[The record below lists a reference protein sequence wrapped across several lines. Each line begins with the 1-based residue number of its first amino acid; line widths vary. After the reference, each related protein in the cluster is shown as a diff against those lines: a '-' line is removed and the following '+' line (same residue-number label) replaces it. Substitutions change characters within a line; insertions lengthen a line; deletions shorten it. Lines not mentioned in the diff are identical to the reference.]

1 MRPARQA
8 ADLRHYERRTTLD
21 RRPTAFRRPLAAAA
35 RAVPHTAGNHHWLIA
50 LFALAALT
58 FGSAAAQA
66 RSAPDSFAD
75 LAATLLPGVVNI
87 STTQTVSDEQATGEQ
102 DLDQFFK
109 DFLDRQRKNNP
120 QQHRMTSLGSG
131 FVIDP
136 SGYIVTNNHVI
147 SGAEE
152 ITVRFHDDTE
162 LKAKLVGTDDKTD
175 LALLKVESPKPI
187 AALNWGD
194 SDALRIGDWVLAIGN
209 PFGLGGTVTAG
220 IVSARNRILDQG
232 AYDDYIQTDA
242 SINRGN
248 SGGPLFNMNGEVIGV
263 NTLIYSNNNGGSVGI
278 GFAIPSTMAK
288 NVIAQIREF
297 GKPRRGWLGVR
308 IQNVDADMAEG
319 LKLPGAQSKGALVAN
334 VTPGSPAEKAG
345 IKQRDVILKF
355 DGKEV
360 DAMRTL
366 PRMVAETPINKKVDV
381 VIIRDGKEMTVQVV
395 LGELTE
401 EAEQASLPPG
411 TAPTPPP
418 AKEGKIADLGLTL
431 SELSDSLR
439 QKFSLTADA
448 KGVVVTKVEDNSAAA
463 EKGLHEGDVIVEV
476 DQQAVVT
483 PGDVETRV
491 NEAKGRGYRVVTLLL
506 FRDGDYQW
514 VALRI
519 G

>member
-1 MRPARQA
+1 M
-8 ADLRHYERRTTLD
+8 H
-21 RRPTAFRRPLAAAA
+21 RRPIDSHRPPAAAA
-35 RAVPHTAGNHHWLIA
+35 QAATDAAGGFRWLIA
-50 LFALAALT
+50 LFVLAALT

-75 LAATLLPGVVNI
+75 LAETLLPGVVNI
-87 STTQTVSDEQATGEQ
+87 STTQTVSDQQATGEE

-109 DFLDRQRKNNP
+109 DFLDRQRRNNP
-120 QQHRMTSLGSG
+120 QQRRMTSLGSG

-162 LKAKLVGTDDKTD
+162 LKAKLVGSDEKTD

-187 AALNWGD
+187 ESLSWGD

-220 IVSARNRILDQG
+220 IVSARNRVLDQG

-263 NTLIYSNNNGGSVGI
+263 NTLIYSNNSGGSVGI
-278 GFAIPSTMAK
+278 GFAIPSGMAK

-308 IQNVDADMAEG
+308 IQTVNDELAEG
-319 LKLPGAQSKGALVAN
+319 LRLPQAKGALVAN
-334 VTPGSPAEKAG
+334 VTPGGPAEKAG
-345 IKQRDVILKF
+345 IKQGDVILKF

-381 VIIRDGKEMTVQVV
+381 VVIRQGKEVTVQVV

-411 TAPTPPP
+411 TGQTAPPP
-418 AKEGKIADLGLTL
+418 AKEGKIAALGLTL

-439 QKFSLTADA
+439 QKFSLTPEA

-491 NEAKGRGYRVVTLLL
+491 KEAKDRGYRVVTLLL

>member
-1 MRPARQA
+1 M
-8 ADLRHYERRTTLD
+8 
-21 RRPTAFRRPLAAAA
+21 
-35 RAVPHTAGNHHWLIA
+35 A
-50 LFALAALT
+50 LFALAVLIA
-58 FGSAAAQA
+58 GPAAAQA
-66 RSAPDSFAD
+66 RPAPESFAD
-75 LAATLLPGVVNI
+75 LAETLLPGVVNI
-87 STTQTVSDEQATGEQ
+87 STTQTVNDEQATPGEE

-109 DFLDRQRKNNP
+109 DFLDRQRRNNP

-152 ITVRFHDDTE
+152 ITVRFHDDSE
-162 LKAKLVGTDDKTD
+162 LKAKLVGSDEKTD
-175 LALLKVESPKPI
+175 LALLKVDPPKPI
-187 AALNWGD
+187 ASLNWGD

-220 IVSARNRILDQG
+220 IVSARNRVLDQG

-248 SGGPLFNMNGEVIGV
+248 SGGPLFNTNGEVIGV
-263 NTLIYSNNNGGSVGI
+263 NTLIYSNNSGGSVGI
-278 GFAIPSTMAK
+278 GFAIPSGMAK
-288 NVIAQIREF
+288 NVIAQIREY

-308 IQNVDADMAEG
+308 IQTVNEELAEG
-319 LKLPGAQSKGALVAN
+319 LRLPQAKGALVAN
-334 VTPGSPAEKAG
+334 VTPGGPAEKAG
-345 IKQRDVILKF
+345 IKQGDVILKF

-366 PRMVAETPINKKVDV
+366 PRMVAETPIKKQVDV
-381 VIIRDGKEMTVQVV
+381 VVIRQGKEMTVQVV

-401 EAEQASLPPG
+401 AAEQASLPPG
-411 TAPTPPP
+411 PEQPPP
-418 AKEGKIADLGLTL
+418 AKEGKIAALGMTL

-439 QKFSLTADA
+439 QKFSLTPDA
-448 KGVVVTKVEDNSAAA
+448 KGVVVTKVEENSAAA

-476 DQQAVVT
+476 DQQAVAT

-491 NEAKGRGYRVVTLLL
+491 KEAKDRGYRVVTLLL

>member
-1 MRPARQA
+1 M
-8 ADLRHYERRTTLD
+8 TLD
-21 RRPTAFRRPLAAAA
+21 RRPIEYRRPAGAAAPAADAA
-35 RAVPHTAGNHHWLIA
+35 RGLGWLFA
-50 LFALAALT
+50 LVALAALVL
-58 FGSAAAQA
+58 GPVAAQA

-75 LAATLLPGVVNI
+75 LAETLLPGVVNI
-87 STTQTVSDEQATGEQ
+87 STTQTVSDEQATGEE

-109 DFLDRQRKNNP
+109 DFLDRQRRNNP
-120 QQHRMTSLGSG
+120 QHRMTSLGSG

-162 LKAKLVGTDDKTD
+162 LKAKLIGSDDKTD
-175 LALLKVESPKPI
+175 LALLKVEPPKPL
-187 AALNWGD
+187 ASLNWGD
-194 SDALRIGDWVLAIGN
+194 SDVLRIGDWVLAIGN

-220 IVSARNRILDQG
+220 IVSARNRVLDQG
-232 AYDDYIQTDA
+232 NYDDFIQTDA

-263 NTLIYSNNNGGSVGI
+263 NTLIYSNNSGGSVGI
-278 GFAIPSTMAK
+278 GFAIPSAMAK
-288 NVIAQIREF
+288 NVIAQIREY

-308 IQNVDADMAEG
+308 IQTVNDELAEG
-319 LKLPGAQSKGALVAN
+319 LHLEAAKGALVAN
-334 VTPGSPAEKAG
+334 VTPGGPADKAG
-345 IKQRDVILKF
+345 LKQGDVILKF

-381 VIIRDGKEMTVQVV
+381 VIMRQGKEMTIPVV

-411 TAPTPPP
+411 TSQAPPP

-439 QKFSLTADA
+439 QKFQLTADA

-476 DQQAVVT
+476 DQQAVTT

-491 NEAKGRGYRVVTLLL
+491 KEAKDRGYRVVTLLI
-506 FRDGDYQW
+506 FRGGDFQW

>member
-1 MRPARQA
+1 M
-8 ADLRHYERRTTLD
+8 TLD
-21 RRPTAFRRPLAAAA
+21 RRPIDIRRLPTAAAQA
-35 RAVPHTAGNHHWLIA
+35 ATRTAGGHRWLIA
-50 LFALAALT
+50 LCVLAMLAFAP
-58 FGSAAAQA
+58 AAAQA

-75 LAATLLPGVVNI
+75 LAETLLPGVVNI
-87 STTQTVSDEQATGEQ
+87 STTQTVSDEQATGEE

-109 DFLDRQRKNNP
+109 DFLDRQRRNNP

-187 AALNWGD
+187 ASLNWGD

-220 IVSARNRILDQG
+220 IVSARNRVLDQG

-263 NTLIYSNNNGGSVGI
+263 NTLIYSNNSGGSVGI
-278 GFAIPSTMAK
+278 GFAIPSGMAK

-297 GKPRRGWLGVR
+297 GKPKRGWLGVR
-308 IQNVDADMAEG
+308 IQTVNDELAEG
-319 LKLPGAQSKGALVAN
+319 LRLQETKGALVAN
-334 VTPGSPAEKAG
+334 VTPGGPAEKAG
-345 IKQRDVILKF
+345 IKQGDVILKF
-355 DGKEV
+355 DGKDV

-366 PRMVAETPINKKVDV
+366 PRMVAETPINKNVDV
-381 VIIRDGKEMTVQVV
+381 VIIRQGKQMTVQVV

-401 EAEQASLPPG
+401 AAEQASLPPG
-411 TAPTPPP
+411 SAPTPPP
-418 AKEGKIADLGLTL
+418 AKEGKIAALGLTL
-431 SELSDSLR
+431 SELSDALR
-439 QKFSLTADA
+439 QKFSLTPDA

-491 NEAKGRGYRVVTLLL
+491 KEAKDRGYRVVTLLI
-506 FRDGDYQW
+506 FRGGDFQW

>member
-1 MRPARQA
+1 M
-8 ADLRHYERRTTLD
+8 D
-21 RRPTAFRRPLAAAA
+21 RRPIAFPRPATVAA
-35 RAVPHTAGNHHWLIA
+35 RAVTDTAGGFRWLIT

-75 LAATLLPGVVNI
+75 LAETLLPGVVNI
-87 STTQTVSDEQATGEQ
+87 STTQTVSDERATGEE
-102 DLDQFFK
+102 DLDQFFR
-109 DFLDRQRKNNP
+109 DFLERQRRNNP
-120 QQHRMTSLGSG
+120 QQRRMTSLGSG
-131 FVIDP
+131 FVIDA

-152 ITVRFHDDTE
+152 ITVRFHDDSE
-162 LKAKLVGTDDKTD
+162 LKAKLVGSDEKTD

-187 AALNWGD
+187 ASLAWGD

-220 IVSARNRILDQG
+220 IVSARNRVLDQG

-263 NTLIYSNNNGGSVGI
+263 NTLIYSNNSGGSVGI
-278 GFAIPSTMAK
+278 GFAIPSAMAK

-308 IQNVDADMAEG
+308 IQTVNDELAEG
-319 LKLPGAQSKGALVAN
+319 LRLPQAKGALVAN
-334 VTPGSPAEKAG
+334 VTPGGPAEKAG
-345 IKQRDVILKF
+345 IKQGDVILKF

-366 PRMVAETPINKKVDV
+366 PRMVAETPINKQVDV
-381 VIIRDGKEMTVQVV
+381 VVIRQGKEVTVQVV

-401 EAEQASLPPG
+401 AAEQASLPPG
-411 TAPTPPP
+411 TGQTAPP
-418 AKEGKIADLGLTL
+418 AKEGKIAALGLTL

-439 QKFSLTADA
+439 QKFSLTPDA

-476 DQQAVVT
+476 DQQAVAT

-491 NEAKGRGYRVVTLLL
+491 KEAKDRGYRVVTLLL

>member
-1 MRPARQA
+1 
-8 ADLRHYERRTTLD
+8 
-21 RRPTAFRRPLAAAA
+21 
-35 RAVPHTAGNHHWLIA
+35 
-50 LFALAALT
+50 
-58 FGSAAAQA
+58 
-66 RSAPDSFAD
+66 
-75 LAATLLPGVVNI
+75 
-87 STTQTVSDEQATGEQ
+87 
-102 DLDQFFK
+102 
-109 DFLDRQRKNNP
+109 
-120 QQHRMTSLGSG
+120 MTSLGSG

-152 ITVRFHDDTE
+152 ITVRLHDDTE
-162 LKAKLVGTDDKTD
+162 LKAKLIGTDEKTD
-175 LALLKVESPKPI
+175 LALLKVETPKPI
-187 AALNWGD
+187 ASLNRGD

-220 IVSARNRILDQG
+220 IVSARNRVLDQG

-248 SGGPLFNMNGEVIGV
+248 SGGPLFNMSGDVIGV
-263 NTLIYSNNNGGSVGI
+263 NTLIYSNSNGGSVGI
-278 GFAIPSTMAK
+278 GFAIPSGIAK

-308 IQNVDADMAEG
+308 IQNVDAELAEG
-319 LKLPGAQSKGALVAN
+319 LKLQQAKGALVAN

-345 IKQRDVILKF
+345 LKQRDVILKF
-355 DGKEV
+355 DGKDV

-381 VIIRDGKEMTVQVV
+381 VIIRDGKQMTVQVV

-401 EAEQASLPPG
+401 AAEQASLPEG
-411 TAPTPPP
+411 SGQATPPP
-418 AKEGKIADLGLTL
+418 AKEGKIASLGLSL
-431 SELSDSLR
+431 SEISDALR

-476 DQQAVVT
+476 DQQAVTT

-491 NEAKGRGYRVVTLLL
+491 KEAKDRGYRVVTLLL

>member
-1 MRPARQA
+1 M
-8 ADLRHYERRTTLD
+8 TLD
-21 RRPTAFRRPLAAAA
+21 RRPIDIRRPPRAAA
-35 RAVPHTAGNHHWLIA
+35 RAVTRTAGGHRWLIA
-50 LFALAALT
+50 LCALALLAFT
-58 FGSAAAQA
+58 PPAAQA
-66 RSAPDSFAD
+66 RSAPESFAD
-75 LAATLLPGVVNI
+75 LAESLLPGVVNI
-87 STTQTVSDEQATGEQ
+87 STTQTVREDQATGED

-109 DFLDRQRKNNP
+109 DFLDRQRRSNP
-120 QQHRMTSLGSG
+120 QRRMTSLGSG

-147 SGAEE
+147 SGADE

-162 LKAKLVGTDDKTD
+162 LKAKLVGSDDKTD
-175 LALLKVESPKPI
+175 LALLKVEPPKPI
-187 AALNWGD
+187 PSLNWGD

-220 IVSARNRILDQG
+220 IVSARNRVLDQG

-248 SGGPLFNMNGEVIGV
+248 SGGPLFNTNGEVIGV
-263 NTLIYSNNNGGSVGI
+263 NTLIYSNNSGGSVGI
-278 GFAIPSTMAK
+278 GFAIPSGMAK

-297 GKPRRGWLGVR
+297 GKPKRGWLGVR
-308 IQNVDADMAEG
+308 IQTVNDELAEG
-319 LKLPGAQSKGALVAN
+319 LRLPQAKGALVAN
-334 VTPGSPAEKAG
+334 VTPGGPAEKAG
-345 IKQRDVILKF
+345 IKQGDVILKF
-355 DGKEV
+355 DGKDV

-381 VIIRDGKEMTVQVV
+381 IIIRQGKEMTVQVV

-401 EAEQASLPPG
+401 AAEQASLPPG
-411 TAPTPPP
+411 GVEAPPP
-418 AKEGKIADLGLTL
+418 AKEGKIAALGLTL
-431 SELSDSLR
+431 SELSDALR

-491 NEAKGRGYRVVTLLL
+491 KEAKDRGYRVVTLLI
-506 FRDGDYQW
+506 FRGGDFQW

>member
-1 MRPARQA
+1 MT
-8 ADLRHYERRTTLD
+8 D
-21 RRPTAFRRPLAAAA
+21 TASGYR
-35 RAVPHTAGNHHWLIA
+35 WLIA
-50 LFALAALT
+50 LVALAALM

-75 LAATLLPGVVNI
+75 LAETLLPGVVNI
-87 STTQTVSDEQATGEQ
+87 STTQTVSDEQSTTGEE

-109 DFLDRQRKNNP
+109 DFLDRQRRNNP

-136 SGYIVTNNHVI
+136 TGYIVTNNHVI

-220 IVSARNRILDQG
+220 IVSARNRVLDQG

-242 SINRGN
+242 SINKGN
-248 SGGPLFNMNGEVIGV
+248 SGGPLFNMSGEVIGV

-278 GFAIPSTMAK
+278 GFAIPSGMAK

-297 GKPRRGWLGVR
+297 GKPKRGWLGVR
-308 IQNVDADMAEG
+308 IQTVNDELAEG
-319 LKLPGAQSKGALVAN
+319 LRLQQTKGALVAN
-334 VTPGSPAEKAG
+334 VTPGGPAEKAG
-345 IKQRDVILKF
+345 IKQGDVILKF

-366 PRMVAETPINKKVDV
+366 PRMVAETPISKKVDV
-381 VIIRDGKEMTVQVV
+381 VVIRQGKEMTVQVV

-411 TAPTPPP
+411 TGQPAPPP
-418 AKEGKIADLGLTL
+418 AKEGKIASLGLTL
-431 SELSDSLR
+431 SELSDALR

-476 DQQAVVT
+476 DQQAVAT

-491 NEAKGRGYRVVTLLL
+491 KEAKDRGYRVVTLLL

>member
-1 MRPARQA
+1 M
-8 ADLRHYERRTTLD
+8 TLD
-21 RRPTAFRRPLAAAA
+21 RRPIDFRRPPAAAA
-35 RAVPHTAGNHHWLIA
+35 RAVADTAGGLRWLIA
-50 LFALAALT
+50 LFALAALM

-75 LAATLLPGVVNI
+75 LAATLLPGVVNV

-109 DFLDRQRKNNP
+109 DFLDRQRRNNP
-120 QQHRMTSLGSG
+120 QQRRMTSLGSG

-162 LKAKLVGTDDKTD
+162 LKAKLVGSDEKTD
-175 LALLKVESPKPI
+175 LALLKVESPTPI
-187 AALNWGD
+187 ASLTWGD

-220 IVSARNRILDQG
+220 IVSARNRVLDQG

-308 IQNVDADMAEG
+308 IQTVNDELAEG
-319 LKLPGAQSKGALVAN
+319 LRLAQVRGALVAN
-334 VTPGSPAEKAG
+334 VTPGGPAEKAG
-345 IKQRDVILKF
+345 IKQGDVILKF

-381 VIIRDGKEMTVQVV
+381 IVIRQGKEMAVQVV

-411 TAPTPPP
+411 TAPTAPP

-476 DQQAVVT
+476 DQQAVAT

-491 NEAKGRGYRVVTLLL
+491 KEAKDRGYRVVTLLL

>member
-1 MRPARQA
+1 MT
-8 ADLRHYERRTTLD
+8 D
-21 RRPTAFRRPLAAAA
+21 
-35 RAVPHTAGNHHWLIA
+35 TAGGYRWLIA
-50 LFALAALT
+50 LVALAGLM

-75 LAATLLPGVVNI
+75 LAETLLPGVVNI
-87 STTQTVSDEQATGEQ
+87 STTQTVSDEQSTTGEE

-109 DFLDRQRKNNP
+109 DFLDRQRRNNP

-136 SGYIVTNNHVI
+136 TGYIVTNNHVI

-220 IVSARNRILDQG
+220 IVSARNRVLDQG

-278 GFAIPSTMAK
+278 GFAIPSGMAK

-297 GKPRRGWLGVR
+297 GKPKRGWLGVR
-308 IQNVDADMAEG
+308 IQTVNDELAEG
-319 LKLPGAQSKGALVAN
+319 LRLQQTKGALVAN
-334 VTPGSPAEKAG
+334 VTPGGPAEKAG
-345 IKQRDVILKF
+345 IKQGDVILKF

-366 PRMVAETPINKKVDV
+366 PRMVAETPISKKVDV
-381 VIIRDGKEMTVQVV
+381 VVIRQGKEMTVQVV

-411 TAPTPPP
+411 TGQPAPPP
-418 AKEGKIADLGLTL
+418 AKEGKIASLGLTL
-431 SELSDSLR
+431 SELSDALR

-476 DQQAVVT
+476 DQQAVAT

-491 NEAKGRGYRVVTLLL
+491 KEAKDRGYRVVTLLL

>member
-1 MRPARQA
+1 M
-8 ADLRHYERRTTLD
+8 TLD
-21 RRPTAFRRPLAAAA
+21 RRPIEFRRPPAAAA
-35 RAVPHTAGNHHWLIA
+35 RAVADTAAGLRWLGA
-50 LFALAALT
+50 LFALALLIA
-58 FGSAAAQA
+58 GPAPAQA
-66 RSAPDSFAD
+66 RSAPESFAD
-75 LAATLLPGVVNI
+75 LAETLLPGVVNI
-87 STTQTVSDEQATGEQ
+87 STTQTVSDEQATGEE

-109 DFLDRQRKNNP
+109 DFLDRQRRNNP

-136 SGYIVTNNHVI
+136 TGYIVTNNHVI

-162 LKAKLVGTDDKTD
+162 LKAKLVGSDEKTD

-187 AALNWGD
+187 ASLAWGD

-220 IVSARNRILDQG
+220 IVSARNRVLDQG

-308 IQNVDADMAEG
+308 IQTVNDELAEG
-319 LKLPGAQSKGALVAN
+319 LRLPQAKGALVAN
-334 VTPGSPAEKAG
+334 VTPGGPAEKAG
-345 IKQRDVILKF
+345 IKQGDVILKF

-381 VIIRDGKEMTVQVV
+381 VVIRQGKEVTVQVV

-411 TAPTPPP
+411 ANQPEAP
-418 AKEGKIADLGLTL
+418 AKEGKIAALGLTL
-431 SELSDSLR
+431 SELSDALR
-439 QKFSLTADA
+439 DKFKLTADA

-483 PGDVETRV
+483 PGDVDTRV
-491 NEAKGRGYRVVTLLL
+491 KEAKDRGYRVVTLLL

>member
-1 MRPARQA
+1 M
-8 ADLRHYERRTTLD
+8 TLD
-21 RRPTAFRRPLAAAA
+21 RRAIDFRRPPAVSA
-35 RAVPHTAGNHHWLIA
+35 RSVTDTASGYRWLIA
-50 LFALAALT
+50 LVALAALM

-75 LAATLLPGVVNI
+75 LAETLLPGVVNI
-87 STTQTVSDEQATGEQ
+87 STTQTVSDEQSTTGEE

-109 DFLDRQRKNNP
+109 DFLDRQRRNNP

-136 SGYIVTNNHVI
+136 TGYIVTNNHVI

-220 IVSARNRILDQG
+220 IVSARNRVLDQG

-278 GFAIPSTMAK
+278 GFAIPSGMAK

-297 GKPRRGWLGVR
+297 GKPKRGWLGVR
-308 IQNVDADMAEG
+308 IQTVNDELAEG
-319 LKLPGAQSKGALVAN
+319 LRLQQTKGALVAN
-334 VTPGSPAEKAG
+334 VTPGGPAEKAG
-345 IKQRDVILKF
+345 IKQGDVILKF

-366 PRMVAETPINKKVDV
+366 PRMVAETPISKKVDV
-381 VIIRDGKEMTVQVV
+381 VVIRQGKEMTVQVV

-411 TAPTPPP
+411 TGQPAPPP
-418 AKEGKIADLGLTL
+418 AKEGKIASLGLTL
-431 SELSDSLR
+431 SELSDALR

-476 DQQAVVT
+476 DQQAVAT

-491 NEAKGRGYRVVTLLL
+491 KEAKDRGYRVVTLLL